1 MVLCTIDNLKIN
13 HYFTAAYAAERGNIM
28 TVTQGILSWAIITSM
43 IAGGIGSATPEN
55 PDGETDTPIV
65 DSTADNLPD
74 YDFSGK
80 EFRIFN
86 GAAQNESSFWNIDE
100 LTGDVLDDAIYHRNK
115 AISERFNVKIVE
127 QRLAEDASLDAA
139 QYIMTTVLAGDP
151 VSDIAD
157 IDIAA
162 SRNLATIGCLLNL
175 YDVPYI
181 DFDKDYWDI
190 DLMNDLAFGDKLFYA
205 LSAANLD
212 SYASTH
218 LLAFNKDI
226 EEKYGISKYSLNAD
240 SLYQL
245 VPDGKWTLDN
255 FYAASSIV
263 AADINGDALMT
274 EADQYGYL
282 AGRSD
287 MLAGM
292 YIGAG
297 LETISRADDGKFEL
311 AAGGLDRFS
320 TLFDAL
326 KSNFVSNYFH
336 YDDEKAA
343 LSEMFALGRGLFCDV
358 TLGDLE
364 TMREIQFDFGFLPY
378 PKLDE
383 TQPDYISRVESCN
396 ATIIPVYCMDI
407 EFVGIMLE
415 AFASQSYKETLPAYY
430 DVAMIMKYTRDEPSS
445 EMLDIVTGSRT
456 FDLGDAVYGNLVRD
470 KLCEGLYSS
479 EIAKFEDLLAIY
491 GEEVETYLGKVND
504 MIANMR

>member
-1 MVLCTIDNLKIN
+1 
-13 HYFTAAYAAERGNIM
+13 M

-43 IAGGIGSATPEN
+43 IAGGIGSQTPEN
-55 PDGETDTPIV
+55 PDGMVDTPTIDNSV
-65 DSTADNLPD
+65 DDLPD
-74 YDFSGK
+74 LDFSGK

-86 GAAQNESSFWNIDE
+86 GAAQNENSFWLVDE
-100 LTGDVLDDAIYHRNK
+100 LNGDVVNDAVYHRNK

-127 QRLAEDASLDAA
+127 QRLGEDASLDAA
-139 QYIMTTVLAGDP
+139 QYIMNTVMAADLAFE
-151 VSDIAD
+151 IAD
-157 IDIAA
+157 IDVAA

-181 DFDKDYWDI
+181 DFYKDYWDI
-190 DLMNDLAFGDKLFYA
+190 DLMNDLVFSDKLFYA

-212 SYASTH
+212 SYESTH

-226 EEKYGISKYSLNAD
+226 EEKYGISKYSLKSD

-245 VPDGKWTLDN
+245 VFDGEWTLDK
-255 FYAASSIV
+255 FYAA
-263 AADINGDALMT
+263 AALTTLDINGDALMT

-282 AGRSD
+282 AERSD
-287 MLAGM
+287 MFAGM

-297 LETISRADDGKFEL
+297 LETITRADDGRFEL
-311 AAGGLDRFS
+311 AADGLDRFS
-320 TLFDAL
+320 ALFDKL
-326 KSNFVSNYFH
+326 KSNFVSDYFH
-336 YDDEKAA
+336 YDGEKAV
-343 LSEMFALGRGLFCDV
+343 LSEMFGLGQGLFCDV
-358 TLGDLE
+358 TLGDLDN
-364 TMREIQFDFGFLPY
+364 MREIQFDFGFLPY

-407 EFVGIMLE
+407 ELVGIMLE

-430 DVAMIMKYTRDEPSS
+430 DVAMKMKYTRDEPSS
-445 EMLDIVTGSRT
+445 EMLDIVTSSRA

-479 EIAKFEDLLAIY
+479 EIAKFEELLAKY

>member
-1 MVLCTIDNLKIN
+1 MVGML
-13 HYFTAAYAAERGNIM
+13 
-28 TVTQGILSWAIITSM
+28 
-43 IAGGIGSATPEN
+43 AGGIGGTQTPEN
-55 PDGETDTPIV
+55 PDGSVDTPTIDNSV
-65 DSTADNLPD
+65 DDLPD
-74 YDFSGK
+74 LDFSGK

-86 GAAQNESSFWNIDE
+86 GAAQNENKFWFVEEVN
-100 LTGDVLDDAIYHRNK
+100 GDIVNDAIYSRNK
-115 AISERFNVKIVE
+115 ELSERFNVKIDE
-127 QRLAEDASLDAA
+127 IRLAEGDSGDAA
-139 QYIMTTVLAGDP
+139 RYIMSAVMAGD
-151 VSDIAD
+151 SAFDIAD
-157 IDIAA
+157 IDVAA

-190 DLMNDLAFGDKLFYA
+190 DLMNDLSFGDKLFYA

-212 SYASTH
+212 SYESTH

-226 EEKYGISKYSLNAD
+226 EEKYGISKYSLKSD

-245 VPDGKWTLDN
+245 VFDGEWTLDK
-255 FYAASSIV
+255 FYAA
-263 AADINGDALMT
+263 AALTTLDINGDALMT

-297 LETISRADDGKFEL
+297 LETITRADDGRFEL
-311 AAGGLDRFS
+311 AADGLDRFS
-320 TLFDAL
+320 ALFDKL
-326 KSNFVSNYFH
+326 KSNFVSDYFH
-336 YDDEKAA
+336 YDGEKAV
-343 LSEMFALGRGLFCDV
+343 LSEMFCLGQGLFCDV
-358 TLGDLE
+358 TLGDLDN
-364 TMREIQFDFGFLPY
+364 MREIQFDFGFLPY

-407 EFVGIMLE
+407 ELVGIMLE

-430 DVAMIMKYTRDEPSS
+430 DVAMKMKYTRDEPSS
-445 EMLDIVTGSRT
+445 EMLDIVTSSRA

-479 EIAKFEDLLAIY
+479 EIAKFEELLAKY

>member
-1 MVLCTIDNLKIN
+1 
-13 HYFTAAYAAERGNIM
+13 M

-43 IAGGIGSATPEN
+43 IAGGIGSQTPEN
-55 PDGETDTPIV
+55 PDGSVDTPTIDNSV
-65 DSTADNLPD
+65 DDLPD
-74 YDFSGK
+74 FDFSGK

-86 GAAQNESSFWNIDE
+86 GAAQNENSFWLVDE
-100 LTGDVLDDAIYHRNK
+100 LNGDVVNDAVYHRNK

-127 QRLAEDASLDAA
+127 QRLGEDASLDAA
-139 QYIMTTVLAGDP
+139 QYIMNTVMAADLAFE
-151 VSDIAD
+151 IAD
-157 IDIAA
+157 IDVAA
-162 SRNLATIGCLLNL
+162 SWHLATSGCLLNL

-181 DFDKDYWDI
+181 DFGKDYWDI

-226 EEKYGISKYSLNAD
+226 EEKYGISKYSLKSD

-245 VPDGKWTLDN
+245 VLDGKWTLDK

-263 AADINGDALMT
+263 TADINGDALMT

-297 LETISRADDGKFEL
+297 LETITRGDDGRFEL
-311 AAGGLDRFS
+311 AADGLDRFS
-320 TLFDAL
+320 ALFDKL
-326 KSNFVSNYFH
+326 KSNFVSDYFH
-336 YDDEKAA
+336 YDDEKAV
-343 LSEMFALGRGLFCDV
+343 LSEMFGLGQGLFCDV

-364 TMREIQFDFGFLPY
+364 NMREIQFDFGFLPY

-383 TQPDYISRVESCN
+383 TQPDYVSRVESCN
-396 ATIIPVYCMDI
+396 ATIIPVSCADV

-430 DVAMIMKYTRDEPSS
+430 DVAMKMKYTRDEPSS
-445 EMLDIVTGSRT
+445 EMLDIVTGSRA
-456 FDLGDAVYGNLVRD
+456 FDLGDAVYGSLVADR
-470 KLCEGLYSS
+470 LCEGLYSD
-479 EIAKFEDLLAIY
+479 EVATLEELLAIY

>member
-1 MVLCTIDNLKIN
+1 
-13 HYFTAAYAAERGNIM
+13 M

-43 IAGGIGSATPEN
+43 IAGGIGTQTPEN
-55 PDGETDTPIV
+55 PDGSVDTPTIDNSV
-65 DSTADNLPD
+65 DDLPD
-74 YDFSGK
+74 FDFSGK

-86 GAAQNESSFWNIDE
+86 GAAQNENSFWLVDE
-100 LTGDVLDDAIYHRNK
+100 LNGDVVNDAVYHRNK
-115 AISERFNVKIVE
+115 AISERFNVKLNEI
-127 QRLAEDASLDAA
+127 RLAEGDSGDAA
-139 QYIMTTVLAGDP
+139 QYIMSVVMAGD
-151 VSDIAD
+151 SAFEIAD
-157 IDIAA
+157 IDISA

-212 SYASTH
+212 SYESTH

-226 EEKYGISKYSLNAD
+226 EEKYGISKYSLKSD

-245 VPDGKWTLDN
+245 VLDGKWTLDN

-263 AADINGDALMT
+263 TADINGDALMT

-282 AGRSD
+282 ADKSD

-297 LETISRADDGKFEL
+297 LETISRGDDGRFEL
-311 AAGGLDRFS
+311 AADGLDRFS
-320 TLFDAL
+320 ALFDKL
-326 KSNFVSNYFH
+326 KSNFVSDYFH
-336 YDDEKAA
+336 YDDEKAV
-343 LSEMFALGRGLFCDV
+343 LSEMFGLGQGLFCDV

-364 TMREIQFDFGFLPY
+364 NMRDIQFDFGFLPY

-383 TQPDYISRVESCN
+383 TQPDYVSRVESCN

-430 DVAMIMKYTRDEPSS
+430 DIAMKMKYTRDEPSS
-445 EMLDIVTGSRT
+445 EMLDIVTGSRA
-456 FDLGDAVYGNLVRD
+456 FDLGDAVYGSLVADRI
-470 KLCEGLYSS
+470 CEGLYSD
-479 EIAKFEDLLAIY
+479 EVATLEELLAIY
-491 GEEVETYLGKVND
+491 GEEVETYLGKLND
-504 MIANMR
+504 MIADMR

>member
-1 MVLCTIDNLKIN
+1 
-13 HYFTAAYAAERGNIM
+13 M

-43 IAGGIGSATPEN
+43 IAGGIGSQTPEN
-55 PDGETDTPIV
+55 PDGMVDTPTIDNSV
-65 DSTADNLPD
+65 DDLPD
-74 YDFSGK
+74 FDFSGK

-86 GAAQNESSFWNIDE
+86 GAAQGENGFWFVEEN
-100 LTGDVLDDAIYHRNK
+100 TGEVVNDAIYSRNK
-115 AISERFNVKIVE
+115 ELSERFNVKIVE
-127 QRLAEDASLDAA
+127 QRLGEDASLDAA
-139 QYIMTTVLAGDP
+139 QYIMNTVMAADLAFE
-151 VSDIAD
+151 IAD
-157 IDIAA
+157 IDVAA
-162 SRNLATIGCLLNL
+162 SLNLATIGCLLNL

-212 SYASTH
+212 SYESTH

-226 EEKYGISKYSLNAD
+226 EEKYGISKYSLKSD

-245 VPDGKWTLDN
+245 VLDGMWTLDN
-255 FYAASSIV
+255 FYTAAALAS
-263 AADINGDALMT
+263 ADINGDALMT

-282 AGRSD
+282 ADRSD

-297 LETISRADDGKFEL
+297 LETISRGDDGKFEL
-311 AAGGLDRFS
+311 AADGLDRFS
-320 TLFDAL
+320 ALFDKL
-326 KSNFVSNYFH
+326 KSNFVSDYSH
-336 YDDEKAA
+336 YDDEKAV
-343 LSEMFALGRGLFCDV
+343 LSEMFGLGQGLFCDV

-364 TMREIQFDFGFLPY
+364 NMREIQFDFGFLPY

-383 TQPDYISRVESCN
+383 TQPDYISRVESCY

-415 AFASQSYKETLPAYY
+415 AFASASYAETLPAYY

-445 EMLDIVTGSRT
+445 EMLDIVTGSRR
-456 FDLGDAVYGNLVRD
+456 FDLGDAVYGNLVAD

>member
-1 MVLCTIDNLKIN
+1 
-13 HYFTAAYAAERGNIM
+13 M
-28 TVTQGILSWAIITSM
+28 TVTQEILSWAIM
-43 IAGGIGSATPEN
+43 VGMLAGGIGGTQTPEN
-55 PDGETDTPIV
+55 PDGSVDTPTIDNSV
-65 DSTADNLPD
+65 DDLPD
-74 YDFSGK
+74 LDFSGK

-86 GAAQNESSFWNIDE
+86 GAAQNENSFWLVDE
-100 LTGDVLDDAIYHRNK
+100 LNGDVVNDAVYHRNK

-127 QRLAEDASLDAA
+127 QRLGEDASLDAA
-139 QYIMTTVLAGDP
+139 QYIMNTVMAADLAFE
-151 VSDIAD
+151 IAD
-157 IDIAA
+157 IDVAA

-175 YDVPYI
+175 YDVPYV
-181 DFDKDYWDI
+181 DFEKDYWDI
-190 DLMNDLAFGDKLFYA
+190 DLMGDLAFGDKLFYA

-212 SYASTH
+212 SYESTH

-226 EEKYGISKYSLNAD
+226 EAIYGISEYVLNAD

-245 VPDGKWTLDN
+245 VLDGKWTLDN

-274 EADQYGYL
+274 DADQYGYL
-282 AGRSD
+282 ADSSD

-297 LETISRADDGKFEL
+297 LETITRGDDGRFEL
-311 AAGGLDRFS
+311 AADGLDRFS
-320 TLFDAL
+320 ALFDKL
-326 KSNFVSNYFH
+326 KSNFVSDYFH
-336 YDDEKAA
+336 YDDEKAV
-343 LSEMFALGRGLFCDV
+343 LSEMFGLGQGLFCDV

-364 TMREIQFDFGFLPY
+364 NMRDIQFDFGFLPY

-383 TQPDYISRVESCN
+383 TQPDYVSRVESCN

-415 AFASQSYKETLPAYY
+415 AFASASYAETLPAYY
-430 DVAMIMKYTRDEPSS
+430 DVAMKMKYTRDEPSS
-445 EMLDIVTGSRT
+445 EMLDIVTSSRA
-456 FDLGDAVYGNLVRD
+456 FDLGDAVYGSLVADR
-470 KLCEGLYSS
+470 LCEGLYSD
-479 EIAKFEDLLAIY
+479 EVATLEELLAIY